1 MAKKVQIVQPDLSGN
16 DNTVTTVTERLVKGG
31 ARTSNKAPQ
40 QMKSVRI
47 TISISP
53 EVESK
58 LNALLTIAKLTDS
71 KETVSN
77 YICGLVEKESKEQA
91 ENIKNYNA
99 FISKV
104 KG

>member
-16 DNTVTTVTERLVKGG
+16 DNTVTTVTTRLVKGG

-58 LNALLTIAKLTDS
+58 LNALLTIAKYAFMEWWIEQS
-71 KETVSN
+71 IEE
-77 YICGLVEKESKEQA
+77 YITYSILERML
-91 ENIKNYNA
+91 
-99 FISKV
+99 
-104 KG
+104 